1 MFVLDVDYFKNV
13 NDTYGHI
20 FGDEVLKRFAE
31 LFVALFDI
39 NDVIMR
45 LGGDEFVILLKD
57 ISHAAIMKKAGKL
70 IREVQK
76 LKFSGTTYLA
86 TCSVG
91 ICFLPENVS
100 GYTYQQLFE
109 NADWALY
116 QAKKNGKNRYAF
128 CDNLRRFEDKTE
140 EKQELSVNG
149 VFIAVGILPNTEMY
163 RGVVDLDEAGYV
175 IAGEDGVTSCAG
187 IFAAGDLRTK
197 QLRQVITAAAD
208 GANVVTSIEK
218 YLNEL

>member
-1 MFVLDVDYFKNV
+1 
-13 NDTYGHI
+13 
-20 FGDEVLKRFAE
+20 
-31 LFVALFDI
+31 
-39 NDVIMR
+39 MR
-45 LGGDEFVILLKD
+45 
-57 ISHAAIMKKAGKL
+57 GKL
-70 IREVQK
+70 IVITGVMALGLSACGAQG
-76 LKFSGTTYLA
+76 SDP
-86 TCSVG
+86 VG
-91 ICFLPENVS
+91 EDQVESLS
-100 GYTYQQLFE
+100 
-109 NADWALY
+109 LY
-116 QAKKNGKNRYAF
+116 NK
-128 CDNLRRFEDKTE
+128 KTE

>member
-1 MFVLDVDYFKNV
+1 MYNRFFGKELIDEYLASRNPYAGCGMMVLDVDYFKNV
-13 NDTYGHI
+13 NDTYGHM

-76 LKFSGTTYLA
+76 LKFPGTTYLA

-91 ICFLPENVS
+91 S
-100 GYTYQQLFE
+100 
-109 NADWALY
+109 
-116 QAKKNGKNRYAF
+116 AF
-128 CDNLRRFEDKTE
+128 FRKMFPDIHISSSLKMQTGHFTRQRKMEKTAM
-140 EKQELSVNG
+140 LSV
-149 VFIAVGILPNTEMY
+149 II
-163 RGVVDLDEAGYV
+163 
-175 IAGEDGVTSCAG
+175 
-187 IFAAGDLRTK
+187 
-197 QLRQVITAAAD
+197 
-208 GANVVTSIEK
+208 
-218 YLNEL
+218 

>member
-1 MFVLDVDYFKNV
+1 MDKEVYEAVFGVSEKNEA
-13 NDTYGHI
+13 NYSAYIG
-20 FGDEVLKRFAE
+20 
-31 LFVALFDI
+31 
-39 NDVIMR
+39 M
-45 LGGDEFVILLKD
+45 
-57 ISHAAIMKKAGKL
+57 
-70 IREVQK
+70 
-76 LKFSGTTYLA
+76 
-86 TCSVG
+86 
-91 ICFLPENVS
+91 
-100 GYTYQQLFE
+100 
-109 NADWALY
+109 
-116 QAKKNGKNRYAF
+116 AKKNGKNRYAF